1 MRSLIL
7 SLLLATTII
16 GCSDVNTDGSKVAL
30 ESVQSPEVAS
40 LIKSAL
46 AGTHAYDITESL
58 TTEIG
63 PRVGGSPEEALARKW
78 AVAKFK
84 EIGLQNVRIEPFTMP
99 YWERGIETASI
110 VSPFPQPLYITS
122 LLSLIHI

>member
-16 GCSDVNTDGSKVAL
+16 GCSDVINTDGSKVAL

-63 PRVGGSPEEALARKW
+63 PRVGGSPEE
-78 AVAKFK
+78 
-84 EIGLQNVRIEPFTMP
+84 
-99 YWERGIETASI
+99 
-110 VSPFPQPLYITS
+110 
-122 LLSLIHI
+122 LSLIHI